1 MGSLAQ
7 IEKVLFLQGVGMF
20 SYCTAS
26 QILRIASIA
35 HERRFQAGEEAYGLN
50 DPADSIY
57 GIVEGSVKLENALN
71 ETAVV
76 GESAAFGVLEVL
88 SGRARDSRAIAETD
102 TLALVIDGDDFFDL
116 LSNNVEIVKA
126 LFRHLSDHA
135 PNPIA
140 W

>member
-7 IEKVLFLQGVGMF
+7 IEKVLFLQGVEVF
-20 SYCTAS
+20 SHCTAS

-35 HERRFQAGEEAYGLN
+35 HERRFTSGEEAYRLN

-57 GIVEGSVKLENALN
+57 CVVEGSVHLENAFN
-71 ETAVV
+71 ESAVV

-88 SGRARDSRAIAETD
+88 SGRARDSTAIAETD
-102 TLALVIDGDDFFDL
+102 TLALAIDGDDFFDL

-126 LFRHLSDHA
+126 LFRHLSGHA
-135 PNPIA
+135 PNPVA